1 MFEQN
6 MNVRQYRVMFP
17 MGNDINQIMEVGR
30 LSLK

>member
-17 MGNDINQIMEVGR
+17 MGNDNQIMEVGR